1 MALKRALWGMGCV
14 LALILC
20 WFWFPAG
27 TAFKVI
33 STIVIALVG
42 GAAWF
47 RTGSAVRAL
56 REHHDMD
63 ALLATLPGENY
74 RLPIVLT
81 AGDDIE
87 WLFAG
92 APLRDTT
99 QGCYIRVPALA
110 ELGPLAELLLSVRPE
125 WASQLHA
132 MLALFPEQQDDLP
145 VMGGQIREFRFQVSR
160 LKQICGRR
168 PKVMLIGY
176 LNGHHAPWFNCN
188 AGSRQARVWT
198 GIQSSHELGDW
209 LRSGTP
215 AEQDRKLRQ
224 AVRFEAW
231 IRWMK
236 KYVIAECETDNQ
248 PCAPLRLLATGLAF
262 VARPPAANN
271 LWQRW
276 VMEKTTLVPVTIGES
291 RDDEANRFP
300 DPLLGLLPERRGYPP
315 KVRALG
321 HAISMAAIF
330 LVTAIACSS
339 WNNRQLLREV
349 TSDLARYHA
358 IDMNNY
364 QPKAEALKQLKQDA
378 SLLEDYQRNGVPGRL
393 GFWLYPGERLYPP
406 LMAAIRGYQPPPA
419 PKEEPLAEPIR
430 LDSMSLFEVGKAE
443 LKAGSTKVL
452 VDTLFAIKG
461 KPGWIVLITGHTDAT
476 GDANAN
482 MKLSL
487 ARAEAVRDWMIK
499 TSDVSAACFAVRG
512 YGATQPVATNST
524 DAGRA
529 KNRRVEISLVPDAEA
544 CQPIVRDPD

>member
-20 WFWFPAG
+20 LFWFPAG

-33 STIVIALVG
+33 SALVIALIAGV
-42 GAAWF
+42 AWF
-47 RTGSAVRAL
+47 RTGYAVRAL
-56 REHHDMD
+56 REHHNMD
-63 ALLATLPGENY
+63 ALLAALPGENY
-74 RLPIVLT
+74 RLPVVLT
-81 AGDDIE
+81 AGEGIE
-87 WLFAG
+87 WLFDG
-92 APLRDTT
+92 APLRDTS
-99 QGCYIRVPALA
+99 QGCYVRVPALA
-110 ELGPLAELLLSVRPE
+110 EIGPMAELLVSVRPE
-125 WASQLHA
+125 WASQLSA
-132 MLALFPEQQDDLP
+132 MLVLFPEQQNDLP
-145 VMGGQIREFRFQVSR
+145 VMGGQIREFRFQISR
-160 LKQICGRR
+160 LKQICGQR
-168 PKVMLIGY
+168 PEVMLIGY

-188 AGSRQARVWT
+188 AGSRETRIWSGV
-198 GIQSSHELGDW
+198 QSSHELGDW
-209 LRSGTP
+209 LRSGTH

-236 KYVIAECETDNQ
+236 KYVLPECKSADQ
-248 PCAPLRLLATGLAF
+248 PCAPLRPLAAGLAF

-276 VMEKTTLVPVTIGES
+276 IVGKTTLVPVTIGES
-291 RDDEANRFP
+291 RDGEANRFP
-300 DPLLGLLPERRGYPP
+300 DPLLSLLPERRGYPP
-315 KVRALG
+315 KVRALSY
-321 HAISMAAIF
+321 AMSMAAIF
-330 LVTAIACSS
+330 LVAAMFCSS
-339 WNNRQLLREV
+339 WNNRQLLHEV
-349 TSDLARYHA
+349 TSDLERYLA

-364 QPKAEALKQLKQDA
+364 EPKAEALKQLKQDA

-406 LMAAIRGYQPPPA
+406 LMAAIRGYQPPPQ
-419 PKEEPLAEPIR
+419 PKEEPPAEPIR
-430 LDSMSLFEVGKAE
+430 LDSMSLFEVGKSE
-443 LKAGSTKVL
+443 LKPGSTKVL

-461 KPGWIVLITGHTDAT
+461 KPGWIVLVTGHTDST

-499 TSDVSAACFAVRG
+499 TSDISATCFAVRG

-544 CQPIVRDPD
+544 CQPIARDPD